1 MTPLLLL
8 MVSALLSLAFASA
21 YAQTPVTYT
30 PMEPCTSAPAQQFS
44 PMGDHE
50 ALLRQTLIAS
60 QDDTVKA
67 RGDAIRLQD
76 TSRFHAPDLAQ
87 TQGQIKRNLHT
98 QAVNAHIQKLPKQAS
113 VKLSRPI

>member
-1 MTPLLLL
+1 MTTLFLL

-50 ALLRQTLIAS
+50 ALLRQNLIAS

-87 TQGQIKRNLHT
+87 TQGQIKRNLQT